1 MNPNRLFLQYLLLGA
16 LPLILLSSRG
26 YAVTKVLG
34 EGELLLLANGDQ
46 TQFGAIKILDIE
58 PETNSVVYSWYLP
71 KGGEV
76 DFAGP
81 DVSNGTVETQQVRG
95 RAILAFGPFVFE
107 WHGGGESKGILSGNG
122 ELGVVPLMMASS
134 GIPDATRVRDARSGF
149 SYEEATTRE
158 SHDPLGLA
166 EKLAKMPK
174 ARLGVGVEETF
185 EDLGMGTQEK
195 AVKITRVDP
204 KSKAYAAGLRKGQC
218 ILSMEGMEIL
228 SAEDFHRLH
237 DSLNPNTPV
246 SMVVF
251 TGDNVQTF
259 TFETED
265 RVPAVSETRPDPVLP
280 EDLSP
285 EQRRRIEAGGKA
297 GEILTQ
303 GLEALRAAHYD

>member
-1 MNPNRLFLQYLLLGA
+1 M
-16 LPLILLSSRG
+16 LSD
-26 YAVTKVLG
+26 
-34 EGELLLLANGDQ
+34 GDQ

-58 PETNSVVYSWYLP
+58 RETNSVVYRWFLP
-71 KGGEV
+71 KQGSV
-76 DFAGP
+76 DFAAPG
-81 DVSNGTVETQQVRG
+81 VSSGTVETQQIRG
-95 RAILAFGPFVFE
+95 RAIMAFGPFVFE
-107 WHGGGESKGILSGNG
+107 WHGGGEGKGILSGNG
-122 ELGVVPLMMASS
+122 ELGVVPLMLASS

-158 SHDPLGLA
+158 SDDPLGLA

-185 EDLGMGTQEK
+185 EDLGMGTEEK

-204 KSKAYAAGLRKGQC
+204 KSKAYAAGLRRGQC

-237 DSLNPNTPV
+237 DSLNPNTPI

-251 TGDNVQTF
+251 TGDNVQTL

-265 RVPAVSETRPDPVLP
+265 RMPVTESRPAPALT
-280 EDLSP
+280 EDLAP
-285 EQRRRIEAGGKA
+285 EQRRRIEAGEKA
-297 GEILTQ
+297 GEILSQ